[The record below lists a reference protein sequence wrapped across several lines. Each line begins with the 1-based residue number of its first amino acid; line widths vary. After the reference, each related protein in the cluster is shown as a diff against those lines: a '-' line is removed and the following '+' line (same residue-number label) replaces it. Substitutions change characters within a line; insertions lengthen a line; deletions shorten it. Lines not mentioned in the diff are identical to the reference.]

1 MAGTSQVSN
10 RQIRGQIPRV
20 QHQPRQ
26 QLQSLRLSVYTP
38 SGAMAPAGDV
48 CSTCRSVLCP
58 EPGVCSERDPG
69 SVYFTPAGQTL
80 RAFRQASQ
88 QGCAVCS
95 TIWNLT
101 ERHRH
106 AWSNASRETWEPLR
120 YRVAKYQGEES
131 VVRLNVLY
139 KDPLKSEVD
148 ELRFR
153 LIPVDGQYRLFHD
166 NGLFANLIHIKTSSM
181 AHISRRPTSS

>member
-1 MAGTSQVSN
+1 MAGASQVSN
-10 RQIRGQIPRV
+10 RQMHGQIPRL
-20 QHQPRQ
+20 QHRPRQ
-26 QLQSLRLSVYTP
+26 PLQSPSLSVYTP
-38 SGAMAPAGDV
+38 SGAMALAGDV

-58 EPGVCSERDPG
+58 EPGACAEPDPG

-80 RAFRQASQ
+80 CTFREASQ
-88 QGCAVCS
+88 QGCVVCS

-101 ERHRH
+101 ERHRL
-106 AWSNASRETWEPLR
+106 AWSNASLETWEPLR

-131 VVRLNVLY
+131 VVRLCVLY

-153 LIPVDGQYRLFHD
+153 LIPVDGQYRLFRD
-166 NGLFANLIHIKTSSM
+166 SGLFANLIYTKTRSIARTSC
-181 AHISRRPTSS
+181 RPT